1 MNKTKLPSLIP
12 ILILTLIT
20 VIMWVSL
27 DVVRL
32 LKKAPELVVPTGV
45 SQPLTPTLDESSIN
59 QIESRIFLND
69 SQIPENIIGSS
80 PTPRSSTT
88 PEATVSPEATATPSA
103 TIQPVSATGSGTT
116 Q

>member
-1 MNKTKLPSLIP
+1 MKKTKLPSLIP

-32 LKKAPELVVPTGV
+32 LKKTPELVVPSGV
-45 SQPLTPTLDESSIN
+45 SQPFTPTLDENSIN
-59 QIESRIFLND
+59 QIESRTFLND
-69 SQIPENIIGSS
+69 SQIPDNVVVSS
-80 PTPRSSTT
+80 PAPGGLIT
-88 PEATVSPEATATPSA
+88 PEATVTPEATATPSA
-103 TIQPVSATGSGTT
+103 TIQPVSATGSGVT